1 VAVKYTDKVIRAAAR
16 KVAEDLLYTTDDM
29 SKHVLFEVMEALDR
43 GEDVYDDLVNTI
55 FTRPFMERLA
65 TELLKYKE

>member
-1 VAVKYTDKVIRAAAR
+1 MAVKYTDKVIRAAAR